1 MCVSS
6 TVESSYSFCHCA
18 GMNSTEIQKEKKKR
32 DAYMNDWD
40 EPKPWSW
47 RLAVTN
53 LLTGK
58 RLELY
63 NKGLDL
69 QFDVITTYR

>member
-1 MCVSS
+1 MFLAWSNQAIHFAIVLAW
-6 TVESSYSFCHCA
+6 TQ
-18 GMNSTEIQKEKKKR
+18 QKYKRKKKKR

>member
-1 MCVSS
+1 M
-6 TVESSYSFCHCA
+6 TE
-18 GMNSTEIQKEKKKR
+18 MNLNLDLEG
-32 DAYMNDWD
+32 
-40 EPKPWSW
+40 
-47 RLAVTN
+47 LAVTN